1 MPSVSKSQQR
11 LFGQALALKTGE
23 ITRRDL
29 DPRWAQEIYN
39 LADSMSVKKLRAFAK
54 TKHKGLPEKVGESRI
69 FNFTDF
75 ISENYLV
82 ESTDWSKLTNQ
93 MFNGYFNKIM
103 EENSLDQILDDLED
117 VCLEISDISK
127 KTTFDK
133 TILIRESNKV
143 NTKPVAFIPETWWKK
158 GISEITDDG
167 KSFHKVK
174 SLPVTEY
181 SWTGG
186 YSHFT
191 QVRSFLHKSLNYDS
205 GWLNIVVT
213 FDFENSKKKRI
224 QGLFKY
230 IKENLL
236 SRGWFFNPRI
246 HVEEFF
252 SGSSEFSFEI
262 IRRISLKEAN
272 NEVPQLFA
280 ETSPLLNEGNK
291 TTFFGKSQIKF
302 SEISS
307 DLNDIALELKDVGIS
322 INIDKYIDD
331 QVFEIQI
338 DIDGIKSKTHKRM
351 VEEVA
356 FRYYEFI
363 KMYDLDLLI
372 IPFIQKEGG
381 NVHRFEFFDMD
392 ELKNLDQIAGEI
404 DFSLVF
410 GVHA

>member
-29 DPRWAQEIYN
+29 DPRWAQEISN
-39 LADSMSVKKLRAFAK
+39 LADSMSVKKLRQFAK

-75 ISENYLV
+75 ISENYLA
-82 ESTDWSKLTNQ
+82 ESTDWNKLTNQ
-93 MFNGYFNKIM
+93 MFSGYFDKII

-117 VCLEISDISK
+117 VCLEISDTSK

-133 TILIRESNKV
+133 TILIRESNRV
-143 NTKPVAFIPETWWKK
+143 YTKPVAFIPETWWKK
-158 GISEITDDG
+158 RISEITDDG
-167 KSFHKVK
+167 KSFYKVK

-191 QVRSFLHKSLNYDS
+191 QVRSFLQKSLNYDS
-205 GWLNIVVT
+205 GWLKVGVT

-224 QGLFKY
+224 QGIFKY

-236 SRGWFFNPRI
+236 SRGWFLNPRI
-246 HVEEFF
+246 HREEFF
-252 SGSSEFSFEI
+252 SFGEFSFEI

-272 NEVPQLFA
+272 KKLPQLFA
-280 ETSPLLNEGNK
+280 ETSPLLNEGK
-291 TTFFGKSQIKF
+291 KLTFLEKSKIKF

-307 DLNDIALELKDVGIS
+307 DLNDIALELKDRGI
-322 INIDKYIDD
+322 
-331 QVFEIQI
+331 
-338 DIDGIKSKTHKRM
+338 H
-351 VEEVA
+351 
-356 FRYYEFI
+356 
-363 KMYDLDLLI
+363 
-372 IPFIQKEGG
+372 
-381 NVHRFEFFDMD
+381 
-392 ELKNLDQIAGEI
+392 
-404 DFSLVF
+404 
-410 GVHA
+410 

>member
-29 DPRWAQEIYN
+29 DPRWAQEISN

-93 MFNGYFNKIM
+93 MFNGYFDKIN

-133 TILIRESNKV
+133 SILIRESNKV

-158 GISEITDDG
+158 EISEITDDG
-167 KSFHKVK
+167 KSFYKVK

-186 YSHFT
+186 YSHFSK
-191 QVRSFLHKSLNYDS
+191 VRSFLHKSLNYDS
-205 GWLNIVVT
+205 GWLKVAVT

-236 SRGWFFNPRI
+236 SRGWFFNPRT
-246 HVEEFF
+246 HREEFF
-252 SGSSEFSFEI
+252 SFGEFSFEI

-372 IPFIQKEGG
+372 IPFIQKEGDK
-381 NVHRFEFFDMD
+381 VHRFEFFDMH
-392 ELKNLDQIAGEI
+392 ELKNLDQAAGEI
-404 DFSLVF
+404 DISLVF

>member
-29 DPRWAQEIYN
+29 DPRWAQEISN

-82 ESTDWSKLTNQ
+82 ESTDWGKLTNQ
-93 MFNGYFNKIM
+93 MFSGYFNKIM

-127 KTTFDK
+127 AVFFDK
-133 TILIRESNKV
+133 SILIRESNKV

-158 GISEITDDG
+158 GISEITEDG
-167 KSFHKVK
+167 KSFYKVK

-205 GWLNIVVT
+205 GWLKVDVT
-213 FDFENSKKKRI
+213 FDVENSKKKRI

-230 IKENLL
+230 IKENLR
-236 SRGWFFNPRI
+236 SRGWFFNPRSR
-246 HVEEFF
+246 EEFF

-272 NEVPQLFA
+272 KEVPKLFA
-280 ETSPLLNEGNK
+280 ETSPLLNEGK
-291 TTFFGKSQIKF
+291 KLTFLGKSKIKF

-307 DLNDIALELKDVGIS
+307 DLHDIALELKDVGIS

-356 FRYYEFI
+356 FRYYDFI
-363 KMYDLDLLI
+363 KMYDLDILI
-372 IPFIQKEGG
+372 ISFIQKEGG

-392 ELKNLDQIAGEI
+392 ELQNLDQTAGEI
-404 DFSLVF
+404 GFRLVF
-410 GVHA
+410 GVYA